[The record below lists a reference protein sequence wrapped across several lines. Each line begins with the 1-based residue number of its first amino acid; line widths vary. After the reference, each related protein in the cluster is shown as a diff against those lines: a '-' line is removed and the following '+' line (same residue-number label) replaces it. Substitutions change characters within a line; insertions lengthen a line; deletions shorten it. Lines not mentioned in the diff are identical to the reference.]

1 MPQNRR
7 YNKCIRKYD
16 LKNKFAALKVDE
28 SLQEI
33 KKEKEVTN
41 LVQLKL
47 QKQSQIKEMYNLK
60 SPLEEIKEEV
70 FNEDLQTEIIQ
81 YAETKNLPKQAL
93 V

>member
-7 YNKCIRKYD
+7 YNKFIRKYD

-47 QKQSQIKEMYNLK
+47 QKQSQIAEMYNLK